1 MIKIFDN
8 KNVLTKNGVI
18 LCIIFIIIGVYI
30 LYYLYFNDFIENFDD
45 HLPIPDQLS
54 SQIPDG
60 EDYLYPVY
68 SLNETC
74 ESKGLIPSYVN
85 KLCLMDDKT
94 YKPLA
99 NCKCEDKNGYC
110 KICYP
115 EVKIDRKGRSVIYN
129 ADKLE
134 S

>member
-1 MIKIFDN
+1 MIKIFDH
-8 KNVLTKNGVI
+8 KNVLTRNGFI
-18 LCIIFIIIGVYI
+18 LCILFIIIGIYI
-30 LYYLYFNDFIENFDD
+30 LYSLYNNNYETFKEQ
-45 HLPIPDQLS
+45 LPMPDKLS

-68 SLNETC
+68 SLNKTC
-74 ESKGLIPSYVN
+74 QSQGLLPSLVN
-85 KLCLMDDKT
+85 KLCLMSDNT

-99 NCKCEDKNGYC
+99 NCKCEDKDGYC

-129 ADKLE
+129 ANKLE

>member
-1 MIKIFDN
+1 M
-8 KNVLTKNGVI
+8 LTKHGLI
-18 LCIIFIIIGVYI
+18 LCIIFIMIGLYI
-30 LYYLYFNDFIENFDD
+30 LYTLYFNDHYENFEERNDQD
-45 HLPIPDQLS
+45 YLPIPNKLS
-54 SQIPDG
+54 SQVPDG

-74 ESKGLIPSYVN
+74 ESKGLIPSLVN
-85 KLCLMDDKT
+85 KLCLIDDKT

-99 NCKCEDKNGYC
+99 NCKCEDKDGYC

-115 EVKIDRKGRSVIYN
+115 EVKVDKKGRSVIYN
-129 ADKLE
+129 AYKLE

>member
-1 MIKIFDN
+1 MIKIFDH
-8 KNVLTKNGVI
+8 KNILTKYGYI
-18 LCIIFIIIGVYI
+18 LCFIFIIIGISI
-30 LYYLYFNDFIENFDD
+30 LYYLYFNVSIEKFNDP
-45 HLPIPDQLS
+45 LPTPNKLS

-74 ESKGLIPSYVN
+74 ESRGLIPSFVN
-85 KLCLMDDKT
+85 KLCLIDDKT

-99 NCKCEDKNGYC
+99 NCKCEDKDGYC

-129 ADKLE
+129 ANKLE